1 MKHPL
6 TGMTISLADRP
17 NRLIIDRNS
26 NQLGFDAAS
35 CKGVHGPNVA
45 EDPQAFV
52 ANCGDIGAGGLLTL
66 VFPTAC
72 TPQVTHLLVVDDHRS
87 IRDPLAAYLRR
98 QGFEVSTASNGVETR
113 AHLLKLRFDLVVL
126 DRMMPGEDGLSLCRH
141 IGQDYGTPV
150 IMLTAKA
157 DHADRITGLDQGA
170 DDYVTKPF
178 SVDELVARIRSVLR
192 RAGGA
197 GGNAGHAESG
207 RLRFAGWTLDLLHRH
222 LHDPLGV
229 EVGLSTMEYR
239 LLRAFLDRPNQVL
252 SRDDLLD
259 LSRRD
264 NVSFDRSIDS
274 QISRLRRKLEDD
286 PRHPALL
293 KTIWGDGY
301 LLAATVEHE
310 SAA

>member
-1 MKHPL
+1 MWRH
-6 TGMTISLADRP
+6 GCGRLAT
-17 NRLIIDRNS
+17 
-26 NQLGFDAAS
+26 
-35 CKGVHGPNVA
+35 VGPPSPCLPA
-45 EDPQAFV
+45 
-52 ANCGDIGAGGLLTL
+52 
-66 VFPTAC
+66 
-72 TPQVTHLLVVDDHRS
+72 QVTHLLVVDDHRS

-98 QGFEVSTASNGVETR
+98 QGFQVTTASDGVETR
-113 AHLLKLRFDLVVL
+113 ARLLEHPFDLVVL
-126 DRMMPGEDGLSLCRH
+126 DRMLPGEDGLSLCRH
-141 IGQDYGTPV
+141 IGQDYRTPV

-157 DHADRITGLDQGA
+157 EHADRITGLDQGA

-197 GGNAGHAESG
+197 TNRPLDTESG
-207 RLRFAGWTLDLLHRH
+207 QLRFLGWSLDLLHRK

-229 EVGLSTMEYR
+229 EVALSTMEYR
-239 LLRAFLDRPNQVL
+239 LLRVFLERPNQVL

-274 QISRLRRKLEDD
+274 QISRLRRKLEED
-286 PRHPALL
+286 PRHPTIL

-301 LLAATVEHE
+301 LLAASVEHVP
-310 SAA
+310 AA

>member
-1 MKHPL
+1 M
-6 TGMTISLADRP
+6 GAD
-17 NRLIIDRNS
+17 
-26 NQLGFDAAS
+26 
-35 CKGVHGPNVA
+35 
-45 EDPQAFV
+45 
-52 ANCGDIGAGGLLTL
+52 GLLPL
-66 VFPTAC
+66 ALPPAR
-72 TPQVTHLLVVDDHRS
+72 PPDVTHLLVVDDHRS

-98 QGFEVSTASNGVETR
+98 QGFEVTTASDGVETR
-113 AHLLKLRFDLVVL
+113 ARLLERRFDLVVL
-126 DRMMPGEDGLSLCRH
+126 DRMLPGEDGLSLCRH

-157 DHADRITGLDQGA
+157 EHADRITGLDQGA

-192 RAGGA
+192 RAVA
-197 GGNAGHAESG
+197 STANVQRAEAG
-207 RLRFAGWTLDLLHRH
+207 RLRFAGWSLDLLHRH
-222 LHDPLGV
+222 LLDPLGV
-229 EVGLSTMEYR
+229 EVALSTMEFR
-239 LLRAFLDRPNQVL
+239 LLCAFLERPNQVL

-286 PRHPALL
+286 PRHPTLL

-301 LLAATVEHE
+301 LLAATVHHE
-310 SAA
+310 PAA